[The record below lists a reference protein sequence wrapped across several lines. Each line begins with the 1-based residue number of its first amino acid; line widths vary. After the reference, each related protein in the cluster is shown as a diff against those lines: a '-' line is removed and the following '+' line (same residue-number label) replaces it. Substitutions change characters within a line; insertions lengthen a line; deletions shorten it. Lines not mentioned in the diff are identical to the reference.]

1 MRGVMK
7 RDHLSLA
14 AGFLPGVSLLF
25 FSVCR
30 KYMQSGQ
37 SLPDWAGDISA
48 GWLWVLVEMMAFLLP
63 LLILILLCGRKKET
77 AVDFCFRKFPVG
89 AVPMLL
95 TLAVTMAL
103 ADLLLGDAIAG
114 LVGKTYAEAHTFSLL
129 LEQDA
134 SVWVFLFANVLIPA
148 IGGQFLFGRG
158 LMTLYAPCGG
168 VFAAVICAFT
178 YSLLMG
184 TPETL
189 VGTFLC
195 MLVFIYVS
203 WAMNSVWVGVL
214 VQSAYH
220 VLHLL
225 LLFVARAYSGQ
236 ELWSVVRLVMIF
248 LFGLF
253 LYLSMHSMEQL
264 MEKGLLRRME
274 RFRRETL
281 VNKIVF
287 SPGLWMTLFLFV
299 INWIT

>member
-1 MRGVMK
+1 MK

-14 AGFLPGVSLLF
+14 AGFLPGISLLIF
-25 FSVCR
+25 LVCR
-30 KYMQSGQ
+30 RYMQSGQ

-48 GWLWVLVEMMAFLLP
+48 GWLWVLVEMIAFLLP
-63 LLILILLCGRKKET
+63 LLILIFLCGRKKET
-77 AVDFCFRKFPVG
+77 AVDFCLRKFPVG

-103 ADLLLGDAIAG
+103 ADLLLGDAVAG
-114 LVGKTYAEAHTFSLL
+114 FGGKAYAEVYAFAFLLESSSSVWALL
-129 LEQDA
+129 LA
-134 SVWVFLFANVLIPA
+134 VVLIPTL
-148 IGGQFLFGRG
+148 GGQLLFGRG
-158 LMTLYAPCGG
+158 LMTIYASSGG
-168 VFAAVICAFT
+168 VPAAITCAFA
-178 YSLLMG
+178 YALLMG

-189 VGTFLC
+189 ICTFLC

-203 WAMNSVWVGVL
+203 WATNSIWIGVL
-214 VQSAYH
+214 IQGTYH
-220 VLHLL
+220 VVHLL
-225 LLFVARAYSGQ
+225 LFFVARAYSGQ
-236 ELWSVVRLVMIF
+236 DLWNVVRLVMIF

-281 VNKIVF
+281 LNKIVF